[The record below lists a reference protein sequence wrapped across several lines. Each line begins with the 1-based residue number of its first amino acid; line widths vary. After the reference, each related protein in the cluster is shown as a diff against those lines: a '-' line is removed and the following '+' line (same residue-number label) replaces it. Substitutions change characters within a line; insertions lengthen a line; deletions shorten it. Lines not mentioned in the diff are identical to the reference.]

1 MSGCSTTVRIRSSVA
16 PCGGRPTRAW
26 YSRRSWSRS
35 EPCHSDTLKTESDP
49 MLNRSKLAAVALLAA
64 VFLAGGL
71 AGWGGH
77 EAADRDE
84 RGGRGHRGPDA
95 MVAYLGRELDLTPAQ
110 RYSVRAI
117 FTRHRP
123 ETDALWARVR
133 PQFDSIKTR
142 MRAEIDAQLTPEQR
156 ARHQRLIE
164 KAEHHR
170 REREDSTKGK
180 TGGGRNSWA

>member
-1 MSGCSTTVRIRSSVA
+1 
-16 PCGGRPTRAW
+16 
-26 YSRRSWSRS
+26 
-35 EPCHSDTLKTESDP
+35 
-49 MLNRSKLAAVALLAA
+49 MLNRSKLAAVGLLAA

-71 AGWGGH
+71 AGWGGR
-77 EAADRDE
+77 EATDRDGH
-84 RGGRGHRGPDA
+84 RSGRRGPDA
-95 MVAYLGRELDLTPAQ
+95 MVDYLARELDLSSAQ
-110 RYSVRAI
+110 RDSVRAI
-117 FTRHRP
+117 FARHRP

-156 ARHQRLIE
+156 TRHQQLID

-180 TGGGRNSWA
+180 AGGQH